1 MLKPKFHG
9 KIVKAE
15 FLVDDYQADQRH
27 AYLQGLEGQR
37 VDEIIGKYQQPK
49 TNPQLAYFHG
59 VVCEVASEVSGYTK
73 EEVKG
78 LLKGEF
84 LTKYVL
90 GPTGKNIAWVPSL
103 EGLKK
108 DEMSEFIDNC
118 IILIAKHWHAVV
130 PPPDEVSYQEQV

>member
-9 KIVKAE
+9 CITNGE
-15 FLVDDYQADQRH
+15 FVVDDFQIEQRD
-27 AYLQGLEGQR
+27 AYLTGLEGLK
-37 VDEIIGKYQQPK
+37 VEEIIQRPEESK

-59 VVCEVASEVSGYTK
+59 VVCEIASEASGYTK

-84 LTKYVL
+84 LTRYVT
-90 GPTGKNIAWVPSL
+90 GPRGNQIAWVPSL
-103 EGLKK
+103 EGMKK
-108 DEMSEFIDNC
+108 HEMSEFIENC

-130 PPPDEVSYQEQV
+130 PPPDEIVLNK